1 MTNITKRKRDE
12 VNSWISDFTRPCF
25 SHVGLISYDTY
36 RQAFFTEG
44 EIELIERAKQLVDID
59 SEQTNLQFEG
69 LAVGNELFQGP
80 VHNHSSFRLQ
90 GLMPIPAWSKR
101 NEVKDEFAWHKIEQ
115 AAFDVLHLS
124 VDIGVF
130 AFAARRCLDLSSS
143 WEELGANFPPFVAIA
158 NKARE
163 PEIAAAMMGA
173 KTIKP
178 LPLQPHERAA
188 VKYAL
193 NWTAVQN
200 LIGSFTSM
208 RQPDDMLRLTKNSTT
223 LQHVTFA
230 GNGYRHQLMY

>member
-1 MTNITKRKRDE
+1 MTNIPKRKRDE
-12 VNSWISDFTRPCF
+12 VKSWISDFTRPCF

-36 RQAFFTEG
+36 RQAFFTED
-44 EIELIERAKQLVDID
+44 EIKLIERAKELVDID

-80 VHNHSSFRLQ
+80 VHNYSSFRLQ
-90 GLMPIPAWSKR
+90 GLMPMPAWSKR

-124 VDIGVF
+124 VDVGVF
-130 AFAARRCLDLSSS
+130 GFAARRCLELSSS

-163 PEIAAAMMGA
+163 YDIAAALGNA
-173 KTIKP
+173 KTIRP

-200 LIGSFTSM
+200 LIGSFKAI
-208 RQPDDMLRLTKNSTT
+208 RQPDDMLHLTKSGTT
-223 LQHVTFA
+223 VRNVTFA
-230 GNGYRHQLMY
+230 GNSVEVPFLY